1 LDKNLA
7 ETQYWTKTLQ
17 RLNTGQK
24 PSRDSILDK
33 NLADSILDKN
43 LPETQYWTKTF
54 QRLNIGQKPCRLNI
68 GQKPS
73 RNSILDKNLP
83 ETQYWTKTFQR
94 LNIGQKLVSEIYYS
108 HHNQHFDCSCLDYKL
123 SPLYYQ
129 LAPEI
134 NTNILYFYDINYL

>member
-1 LDKNLA
+1 LQRLNIGQKPCRDSILDKNLA
-7 ETQYWTKTLQ
+7 ETQYWTKTFQ
-17 RLNTGQK
+17 RLNIGQKPCRLNIGQK

-54 QRLNIGQKPCRLNI
+54 QRLNIGQK
-68 GQKPS
+68 
-73 RNSILDKNLP
+73 
-83 ETQYWTKTFQR
+83 
-94 LNIGQKLVSEIYYS
+94 LVSEIYYS
-108 HHNQHFDCSCLDYKL
+108 HHNQHFDWSCLDYKL

-134 NTNILYFYDINYL
+134 NTNKLYFYDINYL